1 MLYQQ
6 FTKTHLFKQF
16 FKDFY
21 FNGNSLTIF
30 KRRGVQKWSKS
41 LTVAGEEENSRKTN
55 SNPGSV
61 SRSVSSYISPSG
73 ASFNFDTHKLVLTL
87 EQNGFT
93 KQQAETL
100 TTCLIEIVGSCVT
113 SIGSNYGSK
122 LDQERLQMKVQS
134 SVDEIRNEMLIL
146 EKSKF
151 SQIQEEN
158 LRLREKVTAMANH
171 LEDEVSKL
179 KSGVKLDMSLEKSQ
193 TREELAFR
201 DQKIKDNGNKIETEI
216 AKLGT
221 QLEAQKLD
229 LIKYLVGSLLS
240 LSTVTLAIWRFL
252 KT

>member
-55 SNPGSV
+55 SNP
-61 SRSVSSYISPSG
+61 
-73 ASFNFDTHKLVLTL
+73 
-87 EQNGFT
+87 GFT